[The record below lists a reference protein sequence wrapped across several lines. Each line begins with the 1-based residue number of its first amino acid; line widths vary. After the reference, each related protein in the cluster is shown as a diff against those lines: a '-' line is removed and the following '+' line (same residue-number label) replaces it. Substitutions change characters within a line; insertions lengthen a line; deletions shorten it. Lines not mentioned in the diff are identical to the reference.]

1 MLYNDTFTPAPVLL
15 IEDPE
20 VLKVLLQPQR
30 TRILGLLGPRPR
42 TVKDLGT
49 ELGVD
54 PSHLYY
60 HVKLLLKAGLIVAV
74 GERRLGNLTELS
86 YRASA
91 LDFDASPVLG
101 SREGGR
107 TAFEGR
113 IASVADLMAA
123 SIKAAA
129 KEIGRRLEEKESKP
143 QADADSGAGK
153 GGSPLILRIAEA
165 RLGPRARADF
175 AARLE
180 ALLDE
185 FSRLPE
191 EAGEDAEG
199 GPSQA
204 YALSLAFY
212 PQAGSGPA
220 KE

>member
-1 MLYNDTFTPAPVLL
+1 MIYNEAFNPIPVLL

-20 VLKVLLQPQR
+20 ILKVLVQAQR

-42 TVKDLGT
+42 TVKEMGA
-49 ELGVD
+49 ELGID
-54 PSHLYY
+54 ASRLYY

-74 GERRLGNLTELS
+74 GERRLGNLTEVS
-86 YRASA
+86 YRARA

-107 TAFEGR
+107 TAFEDR
-113 IASVADLMAA
+113 LASVADLMAS

-129 KEIGRRLEEKESKP
+129 KEIGRRLEERESAP
-143 QADADSGAGK
+143 PAEAGEGDGK
-153 GGSPLILRIAEA
+153 GGSTLILRMAEA
-165 RLGPRARADF
+165 RLGPRAQADF
-175 AARLE
+175 AARLG

-191 EAGEDAEG
+191 EAGEGGEG
-199 GPSQA
+199 EASQP

-212 PQAGSGPA
+212 PQAGSVPA